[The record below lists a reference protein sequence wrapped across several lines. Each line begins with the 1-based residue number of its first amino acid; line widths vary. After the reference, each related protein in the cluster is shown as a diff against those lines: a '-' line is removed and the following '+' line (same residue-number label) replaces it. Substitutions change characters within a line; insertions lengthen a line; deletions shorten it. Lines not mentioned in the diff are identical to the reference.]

1 MTYGMVTLLDGTR
14 VEMWYESAQPA
25 RKIGDVIYWSADNYV
40 PPVKIVEV
48 IELAP
53 TSYTRCNDG
62 RIGTWH
68 NWGYKLEDC

>member
-14 VEMWYESAQPA
+14 VDMWYEAAQPA
-25 RKIGDVIYWSADNYV
+25 RKIGDVLCWGANNS
-40 PPVKIVEV
+40 VKIVEV

-68 NWGYKLEDC
+68 NWGYKLEDCA